1 MRTLLVAALVCSTS
15 ALAGE
20 PVAMFIPKAINLE
33 AGQVESFGLVC
44 AGHYARVNESVV
56 ISPTQAQAA
65 VGENG
70 SLLEAAK
77 SLEARELVEL
87 TLIELSSQRGPGRLL
102 ISATRRGLDGKEIH
116 SAEFTAGS
124 IDDAPAV
131 CERIA
136 LSLTQKLT
144 AKETLN
150 RHNVTAAEAR
160 LSGKPHRI
168 GSERVI
174 GVKTGFLGAFSAD
187 TTVNPLGSIAFN
199 ARLEQERF
207 FIEFGVGALI
217 PAVVNASSTSYGG
230 ITAEVGASYYL
241 TDGDVSPYLGAGV
254 QPRIVFGGSV
264 FNLAPYAQAGLM
276 LARQS
281 STRIYFDLRVAQ
293 NVLPVSNGFSM
304 ASGVYPTELTGAVGI
319 GW

>member
-1 MRTLLVAALVCSTS
+1 
-15 ALAGE
+15 
-20 PVAMFIPKAINLE
+20 MFIPKAINLE
-33 AGQVESFGLVC
+33 AGQVESFGAVC
-44 AGHYARVNESVV
+44 SGAYARVSESQV
-56 ISPTQAQAA
+56 INPTQAQSA

-70 SLLEAAK
+70 SLVDAAK
-77 SLEARELVEL
+77 SLQAHELVEL
-87 TLIELSSQRGPGRLL
+87 TLIDLSSQRGPGRLL
-102 ISATRRGLDGKEIH
+102 ISAVRRGVDGKEIF

-124 IDDAPAV
+124 LDDAPEV

-136 LSLTQKLT
+136 LSLTKKLA
-144 AKETLN
+144 AKETIN

-160 LSGKPHRI
+160 LSAKPNRL

-174 GVKTGFLGAFSAD
+174 GVKTSFLGAFSAGA
-187 TTVNPLGSIAFN
+187 TVNPLGSIAFN

-207 FIEFGVGALI
+207 FIEFGAGALI
-217 PAVVNASSTSYGG
+217 PAVVSSSSTSYGG

-241 TDGDVSPYLGAGV
+241 TDGDVSPYIGAGV

-264 FNLAPYAQAGLM
+264 FNLAPYAQVGLM

-281 STRIYFDLRVAQ
+281 STRIYFDARVSQ
-293 NVLPVSNGFSM
+293 NVLPVSTGFLMSN
-304 ASGVYPTELTGAVGI
+304 GVYPTELTAAIGI